1 MSYDMW
7 EIGTNW
13 GDTPVGK
20 TPVYELFRDHGVAFI
35 GFDDTPDREKT
46 FRGMWDDIK
55 RACEN
60 NTLALLAIAKGHEIL
75 AVAKVTHCYYTISE
89 FMEDRGISKSD
100 ELSRFESAN
109 TLAFAVEW
117 HELPQP
123 VQYGQ
128 RPPRLCH
135 INQEPVSTDVYEQYI
150 KIMEGK
156 NMKDIIKV
164 LEHKNQIV
172 LQGPPGSGKTYRS
185 AEIAVR
191 LIGAIKNG
199 DTNRKNIMSEYRKAV
214 KNGQIVFTTFH
225 QSLDYEEFV
234 EGIRPQ
240 STGDGTLEYGVE
252 DGIFKRICKQA
263 SIPAS
268 LPDITA
274 QGQNLDQKYTGL
286 IEEIMNAPNERLQ
299 LFTPKKA
306 SPFYVG
312 RHPNGGDL
320 RLYTTLKQNKQGIIT
335 KKALRSLACGDFE
348 YITGW
353 DSYYYGILAHLGITP
368 LLSGQD
374 GKGAGENQAKYVLI
388 IDEINR
394 GNVSKVLG
402 ELITLLE
409 KDKRIG
415 QENETRV
422 TLPYSKKQ
430 FGVPANL
437 YIIGTMNTADRSIGY
452 IDYAVRRRFAFIQC
466 NAEEDIIK
474 DYSKATS
481 EKACKLF
488 NEIKKIVISKNLIDV
503 DEQDVMIGHSYFLA
517 EDEAKLRL
525 NLEHEIKP
533 LLREYVKD
541 GILLKD
547 CAKMIEDLSL

>member
-7 EIGTNW
+7 RIGTTW
-13 GDTPVGK
+13 GDTPV
-20 TPVYELFRDHGVAFI
+20 YDLFWKHGVAFI
-35 GFDDTPDREKT
+35 GFDDRLNREST

-55 RACEN
+55 YACEN
-60 NTLALLAIAKGHEIL
+60 NTLALLAIAQGQEIH

-89 FMEDRGISKSD
+89 FMEERGISKPD
-100 ELSRFESAN
+100 KLSGFESAN
-109 TLAFAVEW
+109 TLAFAVEL
-117 HELPQP
+117 HKLPQP
-123 VQYGQ
+123 VEYGLQ
-128 RPPRLCH
+128 IRLCH
-135 INQEPVSTDVYEQYI
+135 IDSEPVHTQVYEHYM
-150 KIMEGK
+150 KLTEGK
-156 NMKDIIKV
+156 NMKDIIEV

-172 LQGPPGSGKTYRS
+172 LHGPPGSGKTYRS

-191 LIGAIKNG
+191 LIGAIKDG
-199 DTNRKNIMSEYRKAV
+199 DTNRKNIMSEYQKAV
-214 KNGQIVFTTFH
+214 GNGQIVFTTFH

-240 STGDGTLEYGVE
+240 STGDGVLEYIVE

-263 SIPAS
+263 NALAS
-268 LPDITA
+268 PSDVTA
-274 QGQNLDQKYTGL
+274 QGQNFDQKYTGL
-286 IEEIMNAPNERLQ
+286 IEEIMNASNERLQ

-306 SPFYVG
+306 SPFYVDI
-312 RHPNGGDL
+312 HPNGIDL
-320 RLYTTLKQNKQGIIT
+320 NLYTTDKQNKQNSKINQKDLRGL
-335 KKALRSLACGDFE
+335 ALGGSVS
-348 YITGW
+348 GW
-353 DSYYYGILAHLGITP
+353 KPYYYGILAHLGIT
-368 LLSGQD
+368 LLPSAQD
-374 GKGAGENQAKYVLI
+374 DKGTGENQEKYVLI

-409 KDKRIG
+409 TDKRIG